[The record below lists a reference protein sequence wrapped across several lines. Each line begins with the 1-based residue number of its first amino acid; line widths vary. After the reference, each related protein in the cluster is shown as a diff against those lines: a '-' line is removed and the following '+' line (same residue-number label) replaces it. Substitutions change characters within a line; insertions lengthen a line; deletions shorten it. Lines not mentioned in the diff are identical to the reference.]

1 MSDLNTNGA
10 LTRRRRATL
19 AAGRVATV
27 QPVNEASAAGTA
39 NLVTAGFSLHDGQRI
54 QERSLERPA
63 TKSEKKIHRSEIGDR
78 LSCHKAQESLLSSA
92 SGYRNYRGVLNW
104 CVVML
109 VLSNARL
116 FLENI
121 LKYGILVDPIQ
132 VISLFLNNPYSWPAA
147 CLVIVSNVFIL
158 VALYTERQ
166 LSKGSFSEFAGFLVH
181 CINLSILLTFPAAV
195 VLLVPSMTP
204 DRHQRKQ
211 NCD

>member
-27 QPVNEASAAGTA
+27 QPVSEASAAGTA
-39 NLVTAGFSLHDGQRI
+39 NLVTDGQSI
-54 QERSLERPA
+54 QDRSLERPA

-166 LSKGSFSEFAGFLVH
+166 LSK
-181 CINLSILLTFPAAV
+181 
-195 VLLVPSMTP
+195 
-204 DRHQRKQ
+204 
-211 NCD
+211 